1 MKKLITYITPS
12 LLEANFTIDIMN
24 IMADNGADIIELGI
38 PFSDPAADGPIIEK
52 ASLRALK
59 NGFKVCDILSILSKT
74 KNIPLYLMGYFN
86 SFYNKGFEY
95 FFDNDFDNLKGLVIP
110 DLSYEESLLY
120 LPTFNKFD
128 KNLISFAT
136 PLSDKERLKTVTVNA
151 KGFIYLVA
159 YAGVTGGG
167 KETNLDEVI
176 SNIKNCSNT
185 PIYLGFGV
193 NENNAKEKSKKVDGV
208 IVATYII
215 KILLDD
221 SISYNEKSKKIAT
234 ICKNIKNEI
243 NS

>member
-1 MKKLITYITPS
+1 METS
-12 LLEANFTIDIMN
+12 FTIDIMN
-24 IMADNGADIIELGI
+24 IMNDNGADIIELGI
-38 PFSDPAADGPIIEK
+38 PFSDPAADGPTIEE
-52 ASLRALK
+52 ASLKALQ
-59 NGFKVCDILSILSKT
+59 NGFKVNDIIDIIKQT
-74 KNIPLYLMGYFN
+74 KDIPLYLMGYFN

-95 FFDNDFDNLKGLVIP
+95 FFDNEFDNLKGLVIP
-110 DLSYEESLLY
+110 DLSYEESLTY
-120 LPTFNKFD
+120 LGTFD
-128 KNLISFAT
+128 KYNKNLVSFAT
-136 PLSDKERLKTVTVNA
+136 PLSDKKRLEKVLINSR
-151 KGFIYLVA
+151 GFIYLVA

-167 KETNLDEVI
+167 QDTNLDDVI
-176 SNIKNCSNT
+176 TNIRDCSDT

-193 NENNAKEKSKKVDGV
+193 NENNAKEKSKNIDGV